1 MNEVTK
7 TNITFDNI
15 TKITFLLKTKDNR
28 IAISSE
34 NIIYIYEYYNE
45 YHCDLTIPL
54 QHKVFR
60 LSLLKE
66 NHLAS
71 VHQTIISIL
80 SIHKNTYQCIY
91 QIENKFTT
99 WIINFIPIELKSKN
113 YIVSCAMNNS
123 LVIWDGE
130 NYSNEPYKVLIDTDV
145 GRYILQIYSF
155 KDKLITISNNI
166 IIWSLS
172 SFQIINQ
179 IVQNFD
185 SLCFPF
191 IIPFD
196 KERLIIGRKNT
207 VMILNVEKAIIER
220 SYSDKRLNEITF
232 GILIDKDNMLS
243 IRNNGLFNSLNIVNL
258 KKKSHKSL
266 KEMVDFN
273 NNQVS
278 HIKYNN
284 KAYLVY
290 NNTIIEID
298 K

>member
-45 YHCDLTIPL
+45 YHCDLTIPS

-71 VHQTIISIL
+71 VHQMIISIL
-80 SIHKNTYQCIY
+80 SIHKNTYQCLY

-130 NYSNEPYKVLIDTDV
+130 NYSNEPYKVLIDTHV
-145 GRYILQIYSF
+145 GRYILKIYSL
-155 KDKLITISNNI
+155 KIS
-166 IIWSLS
+166 L
-172 SFQIINQ
+172 
-179 IVQNFD
+179 
-185 SLCFPF
+185 
-191 IIPFD
+191 
-196 KERLIIGRKNT
+196 
-207 VMILNVEKAIIER
+207 
-220 SYSDKRLNEITF
+220 
-232 GILIDKDNMLS
+232 
-243 IRNNGLFNSLNIVNL
+243 
-258 KKKSHKSL
+258 
-266 KEMVDFN
+266 
-273 NNQVS
+273 
-278 HIKYNN
+278 
-284 KAYLVY
+284 
-290 NNTIIEID
+290 
-298 K
+298 

>member
-1 MNEVTK
+1 
-7 TNITFDNI
+7 
-15 TKITFLLKTKDNR
+15 
-28 IAISSE
+28 
-34 NIIYIYEYYNE
+34 
-45 YHCDLTIPL
+45 
-54 QHKVFR
+54 
-60 LSLLKE
+60 
-66 NHLAS
+66 
-71 VHQTIISIL
+71 
-80 SIHKNTYQCIY
+80 
-91 QIENKFTT
+91 
-99 WIINFIPIELKSKN
+99 
-113 YIVSCAMNNS
+113 MNNS

-130 NYSNEPYKVLIDTDV
+130 NYSNEPYKVLIDTHV
-145 GRYILQIYSF
+145 GRYILKIYSF

-172 SFQIINQ
+172 SFQIINK

-220 SYSDKRLNEITF
+220 SYSDKLLDEITF

-243 IRNNGLFNSLNIVNL
+243 IRNNGLFNSLNIVTL
-258 KKKSHKSL
+258 KKKSHQGL